1 MANKKQ
7 RKENPVGLA
16 IFVAVMLMIGFG
28 LLFIFREPD
37 PAGDSSQSE
46 ETPTKTYFTY
56 PTYYKEYV
64 MKYAEE
70 FDIDPC
76 YVFAVIRSE
85 SSFVED
91 AESGVGARGLMQIMP
106 DAFDWIKFKLADD
119 EERTFDDMYKAEYNI
134 RYGTY
139 MLSYLYDDFGSFEL
153 ASAAYHQG
161 MNAVQGWI
169 DDGTIDPAHF
179 NIDEGLDDMPSA
191 VTRDYIY
198 KVIRSYR
205 KYRELPEL
213 KEDKKNGSKEESGT
227 D

>member
-1 MANKKQ
+1 MANKKAK
-7 RKENPVGLA
+7 KENPVGLA
-16 IFVAVMLMIGFG
+16 IFCIIMLVIGVG
-28 LLFIFREPD
+28 LLFIFREPKQTGGED
-37 PAGDSSQSE
+37 KTESPS
-46 ETPTKTYFTY
+46 KTYFTY

-64 MKYAEE
+64 MKSAEE

-76 YVFAVIRSE
+76 YIFAVIRTE

-91 AESGVGARGLMQIMP
+91 AESEVGARGLMQIMP
-106 DAFDWIKFKLADD
+106 DAFDWIQFKLGGDD
-119 EERTFDDMYKAEYNI
+119 GLTFDDMYTPEHNI

-139 MLSYLYDDFGSFEL
+139 MLSYLYEDFGSYEL

-179 NIDEGLDDMPSA
+179 NIDEGIDAMPSA
-191 VTRDYIY
+191 LTRDYIF
-198 KVIRSYR
+198 KVIKSYR

-213 KEDKKNGSKEESGT
+213 KEDINNG
-227 D
+227 